1 MALTDPRESVSTT
14 PAETS
19 GSSVVLAADYL
30 TQRGGAERVVLA
42 MTRAFP
48 ASRIVTAAYHPDQTY
63 PEFATRSIETLWPD
77 RVGPLRRDPRLA
89 MPVLASAWS
98 GRQVEAEV
106 VLASSSG
113 WAHGVR
119 TDGRKVVY
127 CHNPARWLYQPEDY
141 FGGAG
146 AAMRAARPLVAA
158 AAPALRRWDRRA
170 ARSADVYLANSTSVR
185 DRIWRVYGIEARLLH
200 PPVMLRP
207 DDELDPVPGLEPGF
221 LLTVSRARGYKNTA
235 LVVQAA
241 RQVPGARLVVVGH
254 LEPED
259 QGPDVL
265 SLSGISDARLR
276 WLYANA
282 SALVA
287 ASHEDFGLTPVE
299 ANTFGT
305 PVVAL
310 RAGGYLDSITEGVNG
325 IFFDH
330 EDAGEAARAIEELD
344 RWQLDRAAVMAHAER
359 FGLDSFVRTLQDICS

>member
-1 MALTDPRESVSTT
+1 MALTDPRESASTT
-14 PAETS
+14 GASRP
-19 GSSVVLAADYL
+19 GVVLAADYL

-48 ASRIVTAAYHPDQTY
+48 ESRIVTAAYHPEQTY
-63 PEFATRSIETLWPD
+63 PEFASREIETLWPD

-98 GRQVEAEV
+98 GRPVDADV

-127 CHNPARWLYQPEDY
+127 CHNPARWLYQPDDY

-146 AAMRAARPLVAA
+146 AAMRVARPMVGAA
-158 AAPALRRWDRRA
+158 SPLLRRWDRKA
-170 ARSADVYLANSTSVR
+170 ALSADVYLANSTSVR
-185 DRIWRVYGIEARLLH
+185 DRIWRVYGIEAELLH

-235 LVVQAA
+235 LVVRAA
-241 RQVPGARLVVVGH
+241 RRIPGARLVVVGH
-254 LEPED
+254 LEAED
-259 QGPDVL
+259 QGDDVL
-265 SLSGISDARLR
+265 ALSGISDARLR

-282 SALVA
+282 GALVA

-325 IFFDH
+325 IFFDR
-330 EDAGEAARAIEELD
+330 EDEGDIARAVEELR
-344 RWQLDRAAVMAHAER
+344 RWDLDRGSVMEHARR
-359 FGLDSFVRTLQDICS
+359 FGLESFVESLQRYCA

>member
-1 MALTDPRESVSTT
+1 MARTE
-14 PAETS
+14 PAGSAGAS
-19 GSSVVLAADYL
+19 GAGSGRPHVVLAADYL

-42 MTRAFP
+42 IAQAFP
-48 ASRIVTAAYHPDQTY
+48 AARIVTAAYHPEQTY
-63 PEFATRSIETLWPD
+63 PEFRTRAIETLWPD

-89 MPVLASAWS
+89 MPVLAQAWS
-98 GRQVEAEV
+98 SRPVDADV

-113 WAHGVR
+113 WAHGAR
-119 TDGRKVVY
+119 TEGRKIVY
-127 CHNPARWLYQPEDY
+127 CHNPARWLYQPDDY

-146 AAMRAARPLVAA
+146 GAMRAARPLVRAA
-158 AAPALRRWDRRA
+158 SPLLRRWDRSA
-170 ARSADVYLANSTSVR
+170 ALSADLYLANSTSVR
-185 DRIWRVYGIEARLLH
+185 ERIRRVYGIDAELLH

-235 LVVQAA
+235 LVVRAA
-241 RQVPGARLVVVGH
+241 RRVAGARLVVVGH

-259 QGPDVL
+259 EGGDVL

-282 SALVA
+282 GALVA

-325 IFFDH
+325 VFFDR
-330 EDAGEAARAIEELD
+330 EDEASAAEAIEELR
-344 RWQLDRAAVMAHAER
+344 RWDPDRAAIAAHAAR
-359 FGLDSFVRTLQDICS
+359 FGLDPFIARLRELCA